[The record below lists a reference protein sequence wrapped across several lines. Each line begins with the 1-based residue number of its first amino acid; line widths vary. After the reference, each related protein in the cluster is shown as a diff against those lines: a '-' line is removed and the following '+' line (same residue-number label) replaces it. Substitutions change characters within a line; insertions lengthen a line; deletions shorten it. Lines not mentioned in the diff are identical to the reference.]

1 MTFLHPLGLL
11 GLIGIPILIIIYIIK
26 TQYTE
31 QTVSSTFLWTLSE
44 KFLKRKNPI
53 SKIAGIISLILQLL
67 AVTVISLAIAHP
79 VITLKGSAQEYC
91 FILDGSASMNMTDG
105 SSTRFER
112 GRAEIG
118 ELIDGATDGSV
129 YSLVLVG
136 DTTETV
142 FEQIGDKKQA
152 LKLLDSVLP
161 SHTADDF
168 TDALGIAQAYFDAN
182 PGIKAY
188 LVTDKTYA
196 YSENVTVIDVS
207 LSEQNVSLGEIS
219 YSFSGGQLT
228 VDGTLIAYGGDEVV
242 ELELYIDG
250 AEAPVYS
257 GSFLATAARNP
268 FQLYASVPSFR
279 SARIVMTMPDALSL
293 DNEFVIYNHEGESVY
308 NTLIVSD
315 RPDLIR
321 MAVTSILKS
330 NVDVVSTKD
339 YDGRNGYGLYIFD
352 SCSPTE
358 LPRDGAVWFINPVGT
373 VKDAGFSYQS
383 EVTLPNGGKLS
394 LSTDSSTIAKRLR
407 EEFRGSEVS
416 VSAFVKC
423 GLYKDFSTLYTYQG
437 NPIVFAGT
445 NNFGNR
451 QVVLAFDLHKSNIAI
466 TFDYSAMMKN
476 LINYSFPDIIEK
488 PSYEVGENLEINV
501 IANTESIRLDTP
513 TGDVKYLDV
522 SRAIS
527 EHELKEVGTY
537 TVTVTVAG
545 TQRVF
550 NIYSE
555 PAEAEREVTVYA
567 NTVALAGEA
576 GAGGFDGELDTM
588 NILFIALAVLFL
600 ADWGVYLYEKHQ
612 LR

>member
-1 MTFLHPLGLL
+1 
-11 GLIGIPILIIIYIIK
+11 
-26 TQYTE
+26 
-31 QTVSSTFLWTLSE
+31 
-44 KFLKRKNPI
+44 
-53 SKIAGIISLILQLL
+53 
-67 AVTVISLAIAHP
+67 
-79 VITLKGSAQEYC
+79 
-91 FILDGSASMNMTDG
+91 
-105 SSTRFER
+105 
-112 GRAEIG
+112 
-118 ELIDGATDGSV
+118 
-129 YSLVLVG
+129 
-136 DTTETV
+136 
-142 FEQIGDKKQA
+142 
-152 LKLLDSVLP
+152 
-161 SHTADDF
+161 
-168 TDALGIAQAYFDAN
+168 
-182 PGIKAY
+182 
-188 LVTDKTYA
+188 
-196 YSENVTVIDVS
+196 
-207 LSEQNVSLGEIS
+207 
-219 YSFSGGQLT
+219 
-228 VDGTLIAYGGDEVV
+228 
-242 ELELYIDG
+242 
-250 AEAPVYS
+250 
-257 GSFLATAARNP
+257 
-268 FQLYASVPSFR
+268 
-279 SARIVMTMPDALSL
+279 
-293 DNEFVIYNHEGESVY
+293 
-308 NTLIVSD
+308 
-315 RPDLIR
+315 
-321 MAVTSILKS
+321 MAVTSILNS
-330 NVDVVSTKD
+330 NDDVVSTTD

-437 NPIVFAGT
+437 NPVVFAGT